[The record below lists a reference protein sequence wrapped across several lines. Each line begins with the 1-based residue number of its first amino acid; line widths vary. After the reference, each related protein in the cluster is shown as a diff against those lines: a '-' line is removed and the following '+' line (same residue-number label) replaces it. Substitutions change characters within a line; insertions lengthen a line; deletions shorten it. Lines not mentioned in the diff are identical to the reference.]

1 MLARIASIAA
11 AALLVAATATPA
23 HAGGDWYTKLPNGGE
38 WWAKLPNGGEWWVKL
53 PNGGDWWVKLPNGA
67 ATNTTGFVVK
77 GIELP
82 AHLR

>member
-23 HAGGDWYTKLPNGGE
+23 HAGGE
-38 WWAKLPNGGEWWVKL
+38 WWSKL